1 MPVMNPGQP
10 TTPSQPGKTFQ
21 VSPRVEDANSRVPQS
36 PFPSG
41 LPVALFDGSVRTL
54 SPSIHESIFWGLVTP
69 SGGEVL
75 GDY

>member
-1 MPVMNPGQP
+1 MRACIPVCDTNPRN
-10 TTPSQPGKTFQ
+10 
-21 VSPRVEDANSRVPQS
+21 V
-36 PFPSG
+36 
-41 LPVALFDGSVRTL
+41 

>member
-1 MPVMNPGQP
+1 MPVVANGKAS
-10 TTPSQPGKTFQ
+10 PSVAGYTFQ
-21 VSPRVEDANSRVPQS
+21 YRPKVEDAWGRVMQTPH
-36 PFPSG
+36 PAG
-41 LPVALFDGSVRTL
+41 LPVAMFDGSVRTL